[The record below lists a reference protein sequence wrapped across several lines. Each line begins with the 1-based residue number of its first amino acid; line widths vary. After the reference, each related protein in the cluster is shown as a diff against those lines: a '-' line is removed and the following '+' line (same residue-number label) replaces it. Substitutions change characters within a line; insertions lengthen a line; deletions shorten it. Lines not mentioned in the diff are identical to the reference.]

1 MDQGNSGGPRLGDA
15 EERLQELGRQG
26 EHGRRERATAGAEG
40 GQRAQGDGLR
50 RRTTRVRIRLILLVL
65 FVVVAV
71 ALAGGLGFYKWY
83 FHTGK
88 LGGKVHVTIPSG
100 ASLHTIAGILQQ
112 KGVVPRARAFEI
124 RAAGDGHGTDL
135 QAGTYVLH
143 RNEPYD
149 QLIATL
155 AAGGQQ
161 AAIKVT
167 IPEGFTV
174 AQTATLLARTIP
186 GFSAEK
192 YLELAVKHPVPPD
205 VRGYTPGRTLEG
217 LLFPA
222 TYDVLPSVTA
232 RQFIEKQ
239 LAAFRSALA
248 GVDLSRARKAHLTPY
263 DVTIIASMVEREV
276 EVPSERPLV
285 AAVIWNRL
293 RAGMLLQ
300 IDATVEYVLPEH
312 KSVLTYKD
320 LKIQSPYNTYLHAGL
335 PPAPIADPG
344 AASLEAAADPA
355 SVDYLYYVARND
367 GSGRHYFASTYSE
380 FLADKQKASR

>member
-1 MDQGNSGGPRLGDA
+1 MDQGSRGGPRLGDA
-15 EERLQELGRQG
+15 EERLQQLGRQD
-26 EHGRRERATAGAEG
+26 ERGRRERATGGAER
-40 GQRAQGDGLR
+40 GQRPEGDRRG

-71 ALAGGLGFYKWY
+71 VVAGGLGFYKWY

-88 LGGKVHVTIPSG
+88 LGGKVHVTIPPG
-100 ASLHTIAGILQQ
+100 APLHTIAEILQQ

-135 QAGTYVLH
+135 KAGTYVLR

-149 QLIATL
+149 QLVATL

-174 AQTATLLARTIP
+174 AQTAAMLGKTVP
-186 GFSAEK
+186 GFAAAT
-192 YLELAVKHPVPPD
+192 YLELAVKHPVAPK
-205 VRGYTPGRTLEG
+205 VNGYTPGRSLEG

-232 RQFIEKQ
+232 RQFIERQ
-239 LAAFRSALA
+239 LAAYKGALA
-248 GVDLSRARKAHLTPY
+248 QIDLSRARKANLTPY
-263 DVTIIASMVEREV
+263 DVTIIASLIEREV
-276 EVPSERPLV
+276 EVASERPLV

-293 RAGMLLQ
+293 RKGMLLQ
-300 IDATVEYVLPEH
+300 IDATVEYALPQY
-312 KSVLTYKD
+312 KPVLTYQD
-320 LKIQSPYNTYLHAGL
+320 LKTHSPYNTYLHSGL
-335 PPAPIADPG
+335 PPTPIANPG
-344 AASLEAAADPA
+344 AAALKAAADPA
-355 SVDYLYYVARND
+355 NVDYLYYVARND

-380 FLADKQKASR
+380 FLTDKQKASL

>member
-1 MDQGNSGGPRLGDA
+1 MDQGSKGGPRLGDA
-15 EERLQELGRQG
+15 EERLQELGRQDERG
-26 EHGRRERATAGAEG
+26 HRERATAGADRGHRPEG
-40 GQRAQGDGLR
+40 DRHR
-50 RRTTRVRIRLILLVL
+50 RLTSRVRIRLILVVL

-71 ALAGGLGFYKWY
+71 ALGGGLGFYKWY

-88 LGGKVHVTIPSG
+88 LGGKVHVTIPPG
-100 ASLHTIAGILQQ
+100 APLHTIAEILQQ

-124 RAAGDGHGTDL
+124 RAAGDGYGTDL
-135 QAGTYVLH
+135 KAGTYVLH

-161 AAIKVT
+161 AALKVT

-174 AQTATLLARTIP
+174 AQTAAMLAKTVP
-186 GFSAEK
+186 GFSAES
-192 YLELAVKHPVPPD
+192 YLELAVKHPVVPK
-205 VRGYTPGRTLEG
+205 VSGYTPGRTLEG

-232 RQFIEKQ
+232 HQFIERQ

-248 GVDLSRARKAHLTPY
+248 GIDLSRARKADLTPY
-263 DVTIIASMVEREV
+263 DVTIVASMVEREV

-293 RAGMLLQ
+293 RLGMRLQ
-300 IDATVEYVLPEH
+300 IDATVEYVLPH
-312 KSVLTYKD
+312 YKSALTYDD
-320 LKIQSPYNTYLHAGL
+320 LKTESPYNTYLHAGL
-335 PPAPIADPG
+335 PPTPIANPG
-344 AASLEAAADPA
+344 AASLKAAADPA

-367 GSGRHYFASTYSE
+367 GSGRHYFASTYNE
-380 FLADKQKASR
+380 FLADKQKASQ